1 MYQLR
6 KNTCTQAE
14 TGSHLKISQLLS
26 TCNFNFTSLSSTS
39 PTQDTPQCSFL
50 FRLNVSCIFSVTWSA
65 GDVKE
70 PTHLSKRVGGV
81 VPGVVV
87 YLLFHCTFHAWAGWV
102 SEIKYGLIAAARGAF
117 TS

>member
-1 MYQLR
+1 M
-6 KNTCTQAE
+6 
-14 TGSHLKISQLLS
+14 
-26 TCNFNFTSLSSTS
+26 
-39 PTQDTPQCSFL
+39 PQNAL
-50 FRLNVSCIFSVTWSA
+50 ICIFISLKREIK
-65 GDVKE
+65 VKE

>member
-1 MYQLR
+1 MAILSCYWVHMGVLLGAHFATAAWLAQLVER
-6 KNTCTQAE
+6 Q
-14 TGSHLKISQLLS
+14 
-26 TCNFNFTSLSSTS
+26 
-39 PTQDTPQCSFL
+39 
-50 FRLNVSCIFSVTWSA
+50 SA
-65 GDVKE
+65 VRE
-70 PTHLSKRVGGV
+70 VLSKRVGGV

>member
-1 MYQLR
+1 M
-6 KNTCTQAE
+6 
-14 TGSHLKISQLLS
+14 
-26 TCNFNFTSLSSTS
+26 
-39 PTQDTPQCSFL
+39 PQ
-50 FRLNVSCIFSVTWSA
+50 NVLICIFISLKREIK
-65 GDVKE
+65 VKE

>member
-1 MYQLR
+1 MSDLLV
-6 KNTCTQAE
+6 E
-14 TGSHLKISQLLS
+14 ISHYEVEINGGHKLFSYEVI
-26 TCNFNFTSLSSTS
+26 SLSKPLTLY
-39 PTQDTPQCSFL
+39 QQM
-50 FRLNVSCIFSVTWSA
+50 VSIFSVTWSA

>member
-1 MYQLR
+1 MLCKWLDIQVFSD
-6 KNTCTQAE
+6 KAP
-14 TGSHLKISQLLS
+14 
-26 TCNFNFTSLSSTS
+26 S
-39 PTQDTPQCSFL
+39 PTS
-50 FRLNVSCIFSVTWSA
+50 SVLHGQQGTL
-65 GDVKE
+65 KE

>member
-1 MYQLR
+1 M
-6 KNTCTQAE
+6 KNV
-14 TGSHLKISQLLS
+14 
-26 TCNFNFTSLSSTS
+26 
-39 PTQDTPQCSFL
+39 
-50 FRLNVSCIFSVTWSA
+50 NVNVLTFGITWLA

-70 PTHLSKRVGGV
+70 PTHLSKRVGHV

-87 YLLFHCTFHAWAGWV
+87 YLSFHAWVGWV

>member
-1 MYQLR
+1 MPQ
-6 KNTCTQAE
+6 NT
-14 TGSHLKISQLLS
+14 LI
-26 TCNFNFTSLSSTS
+26 
-39 PTQDTPQCSFL
+39 
-50 FRLNVSCIFSVTWSA
+50 CIFISLKREIK
-65 GDVKE
+65 VKE